1 MQIIESDLTFKSL
14 SNLGQVKR
22 IILHHAEAKNCSIYD
37 IHQWHLNNGWSGCG
51 YHFLVRKD
59 GTIYRGR
66 PEDKLGA
73 HTSNHNTGS
82 LGICFEGSYNKETMS
97 AAQLKAGQELITYLR
112 DKYGLLK
119 ANVYKHKDFNN
130 TDCPGANFPFE
141 NIQNGATQSV
151 NVSQSNSIEEEL
163 REECKKQG
171 FDSYPVCRKGAKGN
185 ITKIIQRL
193 LTRKGYSLPIYGA
206 DGSYGDETVKAVKQF
221 QKDNGLVVD
230 GVVGQN
236 TWKKLLK

>member
-1 MQIIESDLTFKSL
+1 MKIIESNLQFKSL

-22 IILHHAEAKNCSIYD
+22 IILHHAEASNCTVQD
-37 IHQWHLNNGWSGCG
+37 IHRWHLNNGWAGIG
-51 YHFLVRKD
+51 YHFFVRKD

-66 PEDKLGA
+66 PENKLGA
-73 HTSNHNTGS
+73 HTSGHNTGS
-82 LGICFEGSYNKETMS
+82 LGICFEGSYNKETMPS
-97 AAQLKAGQELITYLR
+97 KQLRAGQELITYLC
-112 DKYGLLK
+112 DKYELLK
-119 ANVYKHKDFNN
+119 ANVYKHKDFNS
-130 TDCPGANFPFE
+130 TDCPGTNFPFE

-163 REECKKQG
+163 KAECKKQG

-193 LTRKGYSLPIYGA
+193 LISKGYSLPVYGA
-206 DGSYGDETVKAVKQF
+206 DGTYGDETVKTVKQF

-236 TWKKLLK
+236 TWSKLLK